1 MYVCDIK
8 NFEKMTKKIS
18 FLITLLLFTSLVVA
32 QKKEKIK
39 GSKIVTVSVKEI
51 PVFENIEINDNFE
64 VFLVKSEK
72 PSFEIEADDNLHDII
87 SYEVK
92 AGTLKVTSLREV
104 TGEKKF
110 AIRINYTSELKLIT
124 AKNESSIHALADLE
138 LDNITIK
145 NYDNSRA
152 FLNVK
157 ANYFALILNDKAEAE
172 INIKADNTSIE
183 LSKNADLKALLTSK
197 ELKLDMYQKSQA
209 TIEGNV
215 NNAKIRLDNDI
226 VLTAKKLVIADL
238 ELTIENYAKCYINV
252 TDELALIASG
262 KSEIELLGNSKI
274 EISKFTNNAT
284 LYKKDK

>member
-1 MYVCDIK
+1 
-8 NFEKMTKKIS
+8 MTKKTS
-18 FLITLLLFTSLVVA
+18 FLLTLLLFTSLVVA

-87 SYEVK
+87 SYEVI

-110 AIRINYTSELKLIT
+110 SIRINYTSELKLIT

-183 LSKNADLKALLTSK
+183 LSKNADLKALLNSK
-197 ELKLDMYQKSQA
+197 EFKLDMYQKSQA
-209 TIEGNV
+209 EIEGNV

>member
-1 MYVCDIK
+1 
-8 NFEKMTKKIS
+8 MTKKIS

-197 ELKLDMYQKSQA
+197 EFKLDMYQKSQA